1 MEARTR
7 RRHST
12 SVRVTLAE
20 RWGDRLW
27 PDPQRD
33 FGIGYREFASLMCD
47 RKIGACFDK
56 RITNIIFSSA
66 K

>member
-1 MEARTR
+1 M
-7 RRHST
+7 
-12 SVRVTLAE
+12 RVTLAE

-27 PDPQRD
+27 PDPQRA